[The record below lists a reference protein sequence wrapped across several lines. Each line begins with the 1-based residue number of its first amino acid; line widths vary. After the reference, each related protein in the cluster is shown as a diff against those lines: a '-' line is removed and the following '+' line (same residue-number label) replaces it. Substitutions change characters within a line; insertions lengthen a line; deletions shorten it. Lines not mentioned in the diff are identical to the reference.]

1 MLNTF
6 IRKQRSNDCLISNCT
21 PNSSLNYMKWILI
34 YLTWISW
41 TLLDTDMRVERRAN
55 CCQASSLRKD
65 IPVFNDFI
73 THVPSQKF
81 ADTNPSASM
90 STFSYTR
97 QLSHCI
103 RDTASF
109 VTRSLE
115 FASLSRFINTTQWP
129 NSQCTSQLY
138 HKYDISP
145 SLALT
150 VPKTSIIL
158 RTRITFLDISNCIS
172 FPVMVFLITF

>member
-6 IRKQRSNDCLISNCT
+6 IRRQRSNDCLLSNCT
-21 PNSSLNYMKWILI
+21 PNSSLNYMKWMLM

-41 TLLDTDMRVERRAN
+41 TLLDTDLRVERRTK
-55 CCQASSLRKD
+55 CCQASSLRKN
-65 IPVFNDFI
+65 IPVCNNFI
-73 THVPSQKF
+73 THVPSQKT
-81 ADTNPSASM
+81 ADTYPRPLCLP
-90 STFSYTR
+90 FSYIR
-97 QLSHCI
+97 QFSQCI
-103 RDTASF
+103 RYTASF
-109 VTRSLE
+109 VTRSLD

-145 SLALT
+145 SLALP

-158 RTRITFLDISNCIS
+158 RTRITFVDISNCIY
-172 FPVMVFLITF
+172 FPVMVLLKTF